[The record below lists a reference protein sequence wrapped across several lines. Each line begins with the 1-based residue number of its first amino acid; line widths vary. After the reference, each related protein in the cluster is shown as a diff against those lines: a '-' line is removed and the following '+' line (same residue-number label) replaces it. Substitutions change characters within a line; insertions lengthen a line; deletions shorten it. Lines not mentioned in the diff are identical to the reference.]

1 LLPVLVYAET
11 VQLDIDQARER
22 AYNTDPRISE
32 KEKLVDAAR
41 GLLDEARGAES
52 WIYDVN
58 AFMGLAPDIKGGIF
72 EDNEG
77 NINID
82 GDALDFDG
90 VSPWYN
96 LQFQIIYPFSTMGKA
111 ESYAEAAENN
121 IKVQNG
127 EVSLQQATTYIDVT
141 RAYYG
146 YLAARDAALMV
157 ESSKKTVNDAIGM
170 VEDWLADGEGN
181 GNVKQSDLFA
191 LQAGLGLLNRFLA
204 ESRALQQIALAGLK
218 MLTGLEAGTQVDV
231 IDSRLQPVALPEE
244 TLEQLQKR
252 ALEQRPEMM
261 QVEAGMKARR
271 ALLDA
276 KTAEKY
282 PNFYTGV
289 VGSIAYSPN
298 RPQLDNISIY
308 DPFNHAGATPV
319 IGLKWDWWT
328 GRQRGQVTQAQGQY
342 DAIVEKKSFA
352 LMGIPFQVEE
362 QYHQVH
368 AYRKMADSM
377 YDAARA
383 ARRWMVASFADFE
396 AGIEEPSRVMEAF
409 QAYVL
414 AYADYLRIV
423 NDYNLHVARLQVVT
437 GDVK

>member
-1 LLPVLVYAET
+1 
-11 VQLDIDQARER
+11 
-22 AYNTDPRISE
+22 
-32 KEKLVDAAR
+32 
-41 GLLDEARGAES
+41 
-52 WIYDVN
+52 
-58 AFMGLAPDIKGGIF
+58 MGLAPDIKGGIF

-96 LQFQIIYPFSTMGKA
+96 LQFQIVYPFSTMGKA
-111 ESYAEAAENN
+111 ESYAAAAENN
-121 IKVQNG
+121 IKVQTG
-127 EVSLQQATTYIDVT
+127 EVRLQRANTYIDVT

-146 YLAARDAALMV
+146 YLAARDAVLTLEKAKV
-157 ESSKKTVNDAIGM
+157 TVNDAIGM
-170 VEDWLADGEGN
+170 VDKWLNDGE
-181 GNVKQSDLFA
+181 GNVKQSDMFA
-191 LQAGLGLLNRFLA
+191 LQTGLGVLNRYLE
-204 ESRALQQIALAGLK
+204 ESRALQNIALAGMK
-218 MLTGLEAGTQVDV
+218 MLTGLERNTQIEVV
-231 IDSRLQPVALPEE
+231 DSRLQPVDLPEE
-244 TLEQLQKR
+244 TLEQLQKK

-261 QVEAGMKARR
+261 QVEAGLEARR
-271 ALLDA
+271 ALLEA
-276 KTAEKY
+276 KQAEQY

-298 RPQLDNISIY
+298 RPQLDNIAIF

-319 IGLKWDWWT
+319 VGMKWDWWS
-328 GRQRGQVTQAQGQY
+328 GRQRGQVTQAQGEY
-342 DAIVEKKSFA
+342 SAIVEKKSFA
-352 LMGIPFQVEE
+352 LKGIPFQVEE

-368 AYRKMADSM
+368 AHRKMVDDM

-383 ARRWMVASFADFE
+383 ARRWMVASFADFQ
-396 AGIEEPSRVMEAF
+396 AGIEKPYRVMQAF

-423 NDYNLHVARLQVVT
+423 NDYNLHVARLHVVT